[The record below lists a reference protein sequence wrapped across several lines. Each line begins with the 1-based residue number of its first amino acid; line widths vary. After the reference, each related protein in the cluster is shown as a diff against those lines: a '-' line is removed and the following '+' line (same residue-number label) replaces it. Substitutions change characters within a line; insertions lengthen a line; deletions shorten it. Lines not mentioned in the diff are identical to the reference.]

1 MAEPGKIGGE
11 LVEVA
16 FVRDSIEGE
25 MIRGVLEAAG
35 IPSMLQQ
42 VGFDGAQLGLGPL
55 PTHGGAQKVL
65 VHAEREEEARALIA
79 ATLAEGE
86 DEANAE
92 IPEPVN
98 ATYLEGAKKGRG
110 PRDYGVVGAYTR
122 IYLVSFGVMAAIF
135 AVWLLSRALG

>member
-1 MAEPGKIGGE
+1 MAEPGDRGSAE

-25 MIRGVLEAAG
+25 MIRGVLETAD

-42 VGFDGAQLGLGPL
+42 VSFDGAQLGVGPL
-55 PTHGGAQKVL
+55 PTHGGAQKVM
-65 VHAEREEEARALIA
+65 VHAHREEEARALIA
-79 ATLAEGE
+79 EALAEA
-86 DEANAE
+86 EAEAE
-92 IPEPVN
+92 VPEPAN
-98 ATYLEGAKKGRG
+98 ATYLEEAEGRRG
-110 PRDYGVVGAYTR
+110 PRGYGIVGAYAR